1 MLKQIISN
9 KFSPLFFTIIISDR
23 GIEFLPQTL
32 NFLQIY
38 IAINLVSETFDNS
51 NSKFF

>member
-38 IAINLVSETFDNS
+38 IALQPSVRDI
-51 NSKFF
+51 